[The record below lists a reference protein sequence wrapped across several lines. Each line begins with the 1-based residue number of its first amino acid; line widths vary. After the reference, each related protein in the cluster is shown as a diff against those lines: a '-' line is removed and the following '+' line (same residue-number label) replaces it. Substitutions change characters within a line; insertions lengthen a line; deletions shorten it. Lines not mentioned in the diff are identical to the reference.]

1 MTLKGL
7 DSNNN
12 TVGLQDHTL
21 VAEEAKGMLTLFQ
34 SHADTSCV

>member
-1 MTLKGL
+1 MTLKDL

-12 TVGLQDHTL
+12 TVGLQNHML
-21 VAEEAKGMLTLFQ
+21 KAEEAKGILTLFQ